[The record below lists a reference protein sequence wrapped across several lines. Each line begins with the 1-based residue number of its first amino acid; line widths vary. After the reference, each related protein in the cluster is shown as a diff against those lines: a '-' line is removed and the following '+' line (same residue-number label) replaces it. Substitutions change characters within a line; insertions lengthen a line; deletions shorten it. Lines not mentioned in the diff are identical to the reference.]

1 MLEVDSQQVIAVLLA
16 LNLQAGDSLL
26 VHSAIQYLGRPV
38 GGVAMYL
45 EALQTVIGPHGN
57 IAVPAF
63 NFAFARGEVDAR
75 RWLPLETPSQ
85 GMGAFSEYVRQQP
98 EARRS
103 LHPMQ
108 SLAVIG
114 PSAADLAERD
124 TLSAFDHGS
133 AFERL
138 LELDFKLLLL
148 GANVQAV
155 AMIHYSEQRA
165 GVPYRT
171 WKDFQGQVHTGTGW
185 ETRTYRMFAR
195 DLQADPRLDLRP
207 LQTELQARGEW
218 AEIPLN
224 YGQVSTCRLC
234 DFVAAA
240 DRLLAADPWAFV
252 INREEIKITSDAD
265 DRKEHDS
272 R

>member
-1 MLEVDSQQVIAVLLA
+1 MLEVDSQRVIAALLA

-45 EALQTVIGPHGN
+45 DALQTVLGPHGN

-63 NFAFARGEVDAR
+63 NFAFARGEPFD
-75 RWLPLETPSQ
+75 PLHTPSQ

-98 EARRS
+98 GARRS

-114 PSAADLAERD
+114 PGATDLSERD
-124 TLSAFDHGS
+124 TLSAFDRGS

-148 GANVQAV
+148 GADVQAV
-155 AMIHYSEQRA
+155 SMIHYSEQRA
-165 GVPYRT
+165 GVPYRF
-171 WKDFQGQVHTGTGW
+171 WKDFQGQVNTGTGW

-207 LQTELQARGEW
+207 LQAELQARGEW
-218 AEIPLN
+218 AAIPLN
-224 YGQVSTCRLC
+224 YGLISACRLA

-252 INREEIKITSDAD
+252 SNQKEIRNRTQKNAAT
-265 DRKEHDS
+265 
-272 R
+272 

>member
-1 MLEVDSQQVIAVLLA
+1 MLEVDSQQIITALLA

-45 EALQTVIGPHGN
+45 EALQTVLGPHGN

-63 NFAFARGEVDAR
+63 NFAFARGEV
-75 RWLPLETPSQ
+75 WVPLKTPSQ

-114 PSAADLAERD
+114 PNAADLAERD
-124 TLSAFDHGS
+124 TLSAFDRGS

-148 GANVQAV
+148 GASIQAV

-171 WKDFQGQVHTGTGW
+171 WKDFQGQVNSKTGW

-207 LQTELQARGEW
+207 LQAELQARGEW
-218 AEIPLN
+218 AAIPLN
-224 YGQVSTCRLC
+224 YGQVSTCRLA

-240 DRLLAADPWAFV
+240 DRLLAADPWVFV
-252 INREEIKITSDAD
+252 TNQKDIRNRTQKNAEA
-265 DRKEHDS
+265 
-272 R
+272 

>member
-1 MLEVDSQQVIAVLLA
+1 MLEVDSQRVIAVLHA
-16 LNLQAGDSLL
+16 LNLKSGDSLL

-45 EALQTVIGPHGN
+45 EAIQTVLGPHGN

-63 NFAFARGEVDAR
+63 NFAFARGEGGFD
-75 RWLPLETPSQ
+75 PLQTPSQ
-85 GMGAFSEYVRQQP
+85 GMGAFSEFVRQQP
-98 EARRS
+98 QARRS

-114 PSAADLAERD
+114 PNGADLAERD
-124 TLSAFDHGS
+124 TLSAFDPGS

-148 GANVQAV
+148 GASIQAV

-165 GVPYRT
+165 GVPYRF
-171 WKDFQGQVHTGTGW
+171 WKDFQGQVYTGKGW
-185 ETRTYRMFAR
+185 ETRNYRMFAR
-195 DLQADPRLDLRP
+195 DLQADPHLDLRP
-207 LQTELQARGEW
+207 LQAELQARGEW
-218 AEIPLN
+218 AAIPLN
-224 YGQVSTCRLC
+224 YGLVSTCRLA

-252 INREEIKITSDAD
+252 TNQKEIRNRTQKKAEA
-265 DRKEHDS
+265 
-272 R
+272 

>member
-1 MLEVDSQQVIAVLLA
+1 MLEVDSQRVITALLA
-16 LNLQAGDSLL
+16 LNIQAGDSLL
-26 VHSAIQYLGRPV
+26 VHSAVQYLGRPV

-45 EALQTVIGPHGN
+45 EATQSVLGPHGN

-63 NFAFARGEVDAR
+63 NFAFARSEPFD
-75 RWLPLETPSQ
+75 PHQTPSQ

-98 EARRS
+98 AARRS

-114 PSAADLAERD
+114 PAAADIAERD
-124 TLSAFDHGS
+124 TLSAFDRGS

-148 GANVQAV
+148 GASIQAA
-155 AMIHYSEQRA
+155 AMIHYTEQRA
-165 GVPYRT
+165 GVPYRF
-171 WKDFQGQVHTGTGW
+171 WKDFQGQVYTGLGW

-195 DLQADPRLDLRP
+195 DLQADPHLDLRP
-207 LQTELQARGEW
+207 LQAELQARGEW
-218 AEIPLN
+218 ASIPLN
-224 YGQVSTCRLC
+224 YGLVSTCRLA

-252 INREEIKITSDAD
+252 TNQKEIRNPTQKNA
-265 DRKEHDS
+265 EA
-272 R
+272 